1 MPSFRSSASPA
12 RRDLNCALRRMRF
25 ARNSSARRFL
35 RWSDWIFFSLLVV
48 VSLMTVFYYGKNGRK
63 SRFQKRARQISTLCE
78 KKCNCLLAI
87 CVMMWQKSA
96 ALKRLLR

>member
-1 MPSFRSSASPA
+1 
-12 RRDLNCALRRMRF
+12 
-25 ARNSSARRFL
+25 
-35 RWSDWIFFSLLVV
+35 
-48 VSLMTVFYYGKNGRK
+48 MTVFYYVKKGRK
-63 SRFQKRARQISTLCE
+63 SGFQMRVLQISTLCE

>member
-1 MPSFRSSASPA
+1 
-12 RRDLNCALRRMRF
+12 
-25 ARNSSARRFL
+25 L
-35 RWSDWIFFSLLVV
+35 RWSDWICFSLLVV
-48 VSLMTVFYYGKNGRK
+48 FSLMTVFYYVKKGRK
-63 SRFQKRARQISTLCE
+63 SGFQMRVLQISTLCE